1 MSDEGGWLL
10 VGLEEKIARR
20 QGVPPKIPVPSKAEF
35 EAMAEKGL
43 QPDLLKKWIT
53 AFLQVAPAKW
63 RAENADMA
71 KSFDRYLSKVDLWA
85 KAHGAFG
92 KEDFKTAIS
101 TLKLIINL
109 DPDDHAAKMNLGS
122 TLASTGDHPGAV
134 KLLEAIR
141 PTFEGEADY
150 HSTLGQLHAAMGKRD
165 DAVDELVLALE
176 AKPDHQASLD
186 MLKQLGV
193 LVAIYE
199 NPKDASSLTYVRSDS
214 LVDYLTTVW
223 DQAER
228 DTAYYLEQAGY
239 HSSEGRHAVALAA
252 AERAAKA
259 SQAPH
264 ERAEAAK
271 IQALRSLGKL
281 DDAVAAA
288 RAFTTHDP
296 TSSLAC
302 VELAQCLRDQGDA
315 LGSKAEVQKA
325 LDLDPGNLVALDL
338 AFWPTGKDREDISK
352 VQECIP
358 ALFAFA
364 DKHGQAAGAWRSLAR
379 AKLQVNSYDEAFELY
394 KMALTLAPEDDDLRA
409 EYWTEL
415 GRQTKY
421 DDIIA
426 DSQTVKDIGKRSWQL
441 RWNEAEAYA
450 RTGKKTE
457 ARTSFSQIQGDASLH
472 VDVRKRAKR
481 AAAAVG

>member
-1 MSDEGGWLL
+1 MSEGEGWLL
-10 VGLEEKIARR
+10 VGLEEKVARR
-20 QGVPPKIPVPSKAEF
+20 QGVPAKIPVPSKAEF

-43 QPDLLKKWIT
+43 QPDQLKKWVT
-53 AFLQVAPAKW
+53 SFLQVAPASW
-63 RAENADMA
+63 RTENPDLA
-71 KSFDRYLSKVDLWA
+71 KSYDRYLSKVDLWT
-85 KAHGAFG
+85 KAHNAFA

-122 TLASTGDHPGAV
+122 TLASTGDHAGGV
-134 KLLEAIR
+134 KLLEGIR

-193 LVAIYE
+193 LVAVYE
-199 NPKDASSLTYVRSDS
+199 NPKDAASLTYVRADS
-214 LVDYLTTVW
+214 LVDYLQTVW
-223 DQAER
+223 DAAPR

-239 HSSEGRHAVALAA
+239 HSTEGRHAVALAA
-252 AERAAKA
+252 AERAAVA
-259 SQAPH
+259 SQKPH
-264 ERAEAAK
+264 ERAEAARV
-271 IQALRSLGKL
+271 QALRALGKI
-281 DDAVAAA
+281 DEAIAAA
-288 RAFTTHDP
+288 KAFAEHDP
-296 TSSLAC
+296 QSSIAR
-302 VELAQCLRDQGDA
+302 VELAQAHSAKGQFDEA
-315 LGSKAEVQKA
+315 KAEVQKA
-325 LDLDPGNLVALDL
+325 LELDPGNLVALDL
-338 AFWPTGKDREDISK
+338 AFWPVGKDRDDISK

-364 DKHGQAAGAWRSLAR
+364 DKHGSSAGAWRSLAR

-394 KMALTLAPEDDDLRA
+394 RMAITLAPEDDELRA

-421 DDIIA
+421 EEIIK
-426 DSQTVKDIGKRSWQL
+426 DSQAMKDMGARDWKL

-450 RTGKKTE
+450 RTGKKVE
-457 ARTSFSQIQGDASLH
+457 ARASFTQIQGDPSLH

-481 AAAAVG
+481 AAGAV